1 MKPSLTPALSALG
14 LTAAASLI
22 FSQAVAAEPAQTSTL
37 ITGATIFDGT
47 SETLIT
53 GKSVLIE
60 GNKIKSSAADIKA
73 PEGATVIDGEIYKN
87 TIR

>member
-14 LTAAASLI
+14 LTAVASLI

-73 PEGATVIDGEIYKN
+73 PEGATVIDGKIYNN
-87 TIR
+87 TIH

>member
-1 MKPSLTPALSALG
+1 MKRLLTPARRAFG

-22 FSQAVAAEPAQTSTL
+22 SSQAVAAEPAPTSTL
-37 ITGATIFDGT
+37 ITGSTIFDGT

-60 GNKIKSSAADIKA
+60 GNKIKSIAADIKT
-73 PEGATVIDGEIYKN
+73 PQRTTVIDGKIYKN
-87 TIR
+87 TLR